1 MVKPQSPIAGKHSDK
16 IRLVQLSYIGDLH
29 GAVYTSAAHSSMANN
44 SRITRTMCCRSRI
57 WTRLRRFATRYTPQT
72 LPIIV
77 KNTTKYFGKK
87 PTEFSNMA
95 INPRWRLLSK
105 IREINYR
112 ILLCPRHLRKV
123 SFLDSDK
130 FSTCLKTLTRVPSLS
145 AIFSSYRSKIPKR
158 NSQFFKLYYRE

>member
-44 SRITRTMCCRSRI
+44 SRITRTMCCRSRK
-57 WTRLRRFATRYTPQT
+57 WTRLSCFATRYTPQT
-72 LPIIV
+72 LQIFV
-77 KNTTKYFGKK
+77 ENTTNYFGKK

-105 IREINYR
+105 IRAINPMCWGAQGVEASYYAQDTCKWAEPN
-112 ILLCPRHLRKV
+112 IKQTSSNCVKNGAKFTLFGGH
-123 SFLDSDK
+123 FLE
-130 FSTCLKTLTRVPSLS
+130 L
-145 AIFSSYRSKIPKR
+145 
-158 NSQFFKLYYRE
+158 